1 MRNFLRSIFAT
12 ALVALLAA
20 SGVVSTDAFAAP
32 KAHGG
37 NFDGSWSV
45 VINTLRGDCGSGL
58 RYGVRI
64 VGGRVVGENGGYSVG
79 GAVPTGAF
87 AAPRAHAGNF
97 DGSWSVVINTVRG
110 DCGSGLRYGV
120 RIVGGRVVSGDGNY
134 SVGGAVAP
142 SGAIHVTVAEGG
154 RSASGTG
161 RLSGNSGSGVWR
173 TSTGEC
179 YGNWA
184 AARHA
189 GY

>member
-12 ALVALLAA
+12 AVVALLAT
-20 SGVVSTDAFAAP
+20 SGVAPTGAIAAP
-32 KAHGG
+32 RAHGG

-64 VGGRVVGENGGYSVG
+64 VGGRVVGENGGYSV
-79 GAVPTGAF
+79 A
-87 AAPRAHAGNF
+87 
-97 DGSWSVVINTVRG
+97 
-110 DCGSGLRYGV
+110 
-120 RIVGGRVVSGDGNY
+120 
-134 SVGGAVAP
+134 GAVAP
-142 SGAIHVTVAEGG
+142 SGAIRVVVAEGG

-161 RLSGNSGSGVWR
+161 RLAGNSGGGVWR
-173 TSTGEC
+173 TSSGEC

-189 GY
+189 GW

>member
-12 ALVALLAA
+12 ALFALLAA

-64 VGGRVVGENGGYSVG
+64 IGGRVVGENGGYSVG
-79 GAVPTGAF
+79 GAV
-87 AAPRAHAGNF
+87 
-97 DGSWSVVINTVRG
+97 
-110 DCGSGLRYGV
+110 
-120 RIVGGRVVSGDGNY
+120 
-134 SVGGAVAP
+134 AP
-142 SGAIHVTVAEGG
+142 SGAIRVVVAEGG

>member
-79 GAVPTGAF
+79 GAV
-87 AAPRAHAGNF
+87 
-97 DGSWSVVINTVRG
+97 
-110 DCGSGLRYGV
+110 
-120 RIVGGRVVSGDGNY
+120 
-134 SVGGAVAP
+134 AP
-142 SGAIHVTVAEGG
+142 SGAIRVVVAEGG

>member
-32 KAHGG
+32 KAYGG

-64 VGGRVVGENGGYSVG
+64 VGGRVVGENGGYSV
-79 GAVPTGAF
+79 A
-87 AAPRAHAGNF
+87 
-97 DGSWSVVINTVRG
+97 
-110 DCGSGLRYGV
+110 
-120 RIVGGRVVSGDGNY
+120 
-134 SVGGAVAP
+134 GAVAP
-142 SGAIHVTVAEGG
+142 SGAIRVVVAEGG

>member
-32 KAHGG
+32 KAHVG

-79 GAVPTGAF
+79 GAV
-87 AAPRAHAGNF
+87 
-97 DGSWSVVINTVRG
+97 
-110 DCGSGLRYGV
+110 
-120 RIVGGRVVSGDGNY
+120 
-134 SVGGAVAP
+134 AP
-142 SGAIHVTVAEGG
+142 SGAIRVVVAEGG